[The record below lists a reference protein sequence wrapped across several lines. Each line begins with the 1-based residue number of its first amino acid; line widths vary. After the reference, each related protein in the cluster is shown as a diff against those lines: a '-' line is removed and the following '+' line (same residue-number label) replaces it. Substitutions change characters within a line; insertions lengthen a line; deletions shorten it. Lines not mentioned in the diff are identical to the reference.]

1 MRGMRARCGMA
12 RSSRSL
18 GIWLAIVLLATS
30 GSFGL
35 SNSLAQA
42 PTPGPAPA
50 QDAAPRKDPAVE
62 RGRKQFGQ
70 SCGFCHGVDA
80 TGGRGPDLLRS
91 PLVAHDVKGDLIGD
105 LVRHGRPDKG
115 MPAIPASDEQ
125 VADIAA
131 FLHAQVADASNSAD
145 VPQGYPVER
154 LLTGNA
160 EAGKAYFQGA
170 GGCKNCHSPTGDLAE
185 IANKYSPIE
194 LEAQM
199 LYPEGKFTAVVVTL
213 PSGEKIAGPL
223 VHIDEFSVALRDAAG
238 EYRSFARD
246 RVKAEI
252 QDRLAAHRNL
262 LDKLTQSEIH
272 DLFAYLQ
279 SLN

>member
-1 MRGMRARCGMA
+1 MIK
-12 RSSRSL
+12 SV
-18 GIWLAIVLLATS
+18 GICLTILLLAIV

-42 PTPGPAPA
+42 QAPA
-50 QDAAPRKDPAVE
+50 QDAAPPKDPAVE

-80 TGGRGPDLLRS
+80 TGARGPDLLRS
-91 PLVAHDVKGDLIGD
+91 PLVAHDVKGDLLGD
-105 LVRHGRPDKG
+105 VMRHGRPDKG
-115 MPAIPASDEQ
+115 MPAIPATDDQ

-131 FLHAQVADASNSAD
+131 FLHSQIAEAMNSAD
-145 VPQGYPVER
+145 VPQGYPAER

-160 EAGKAYFQGA
+160 EAGKAYFNGA

-194 LEAQM
+194 LEAHM
-199 LYPEGKFTAVVVTL
+199 LYPEGKLTTVVVTL

-223 VHIDEFSVALRDAAG
+223 VHIDEFSVALRDASG

-246 RVKAEI
+246 QVKVEV

-272 DLFAYLQ
+272 NLFAYLE